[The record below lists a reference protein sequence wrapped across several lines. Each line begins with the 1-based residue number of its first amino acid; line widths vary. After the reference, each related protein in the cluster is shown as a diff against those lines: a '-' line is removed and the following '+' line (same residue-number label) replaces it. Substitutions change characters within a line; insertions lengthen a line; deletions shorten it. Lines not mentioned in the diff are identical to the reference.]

1 MCEVSGFAGVVS
13 LIFESREES
22 AADGDGAGVEESFSE
37 VFSVEAVDGSGAE
50 KSATVGPG
58 GGRETTWGGYLKSTF
73 KNL

>member
-1 MCEVSGFAGVVS
+1 MCEVSGFAGAVS

-37 VFSVEAVDGSGAE
+37 VLVEAVDGSGAE

-73 KNL
+73 RNL